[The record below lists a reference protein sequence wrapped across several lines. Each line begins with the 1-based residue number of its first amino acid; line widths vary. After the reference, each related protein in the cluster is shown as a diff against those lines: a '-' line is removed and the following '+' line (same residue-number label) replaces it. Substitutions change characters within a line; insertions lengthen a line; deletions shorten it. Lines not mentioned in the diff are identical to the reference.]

1 MFSLTKTVSDFMKK
15 ILKSKKIFLPT
26 NKNTLTHISQT
37 RLIWKNPI
45 IEVQQGLLRGIK
57 EDNINGKSFFAF
69 RAIPYAKPPVG
80 KLRFKDPEPVETW
93 SGIRDA
99 IKYGNKCAQVIW
111 INRKISG
118 KEDCLYLNV
127 FTTKLNPEVPRAVIV
142 CIHGG
147 NFVCGSGDDDIFG
160 PDYLVEKDIVVVTLN
175 YRVGILGFLN
185 LDDEEASGNQGLKDL
200 VEALKWLKQNISKFG
215 GDPNNITLWGLSAGG
230 ASAHYLAL
238 SPLAQGLFHKVIMQ
252 SGVAINP
259 WARAPDDMKEKAE
272 KVSAKLRDRITDPK
286 KLVEFLRKIDLYEL
300 IKAQES
306 LCTWKDRMF
315 LINHFGPSVDS
326 KSENPFLKV
335 PVEEA
340 AMSGI
345 KVPCIIGHVAHE
357 GIYNLSE
364 IKDENYREINDNQEE
379 LLIHPHSKK
388 NLENLNITYKDL
400 KQFFMDDKEISP
412 RNIKDYLNLITA
424 AHFVIDIQRAIKIQ
438 SQITEVPTYMYKFD
452 FYSKKTSIMQKILRI
467 DIEGTCHVEDL
478 PYIFYPK
485 WFTKFGLKPY
495 APDSIEFLNHQRFL
509 DLWSNFVKTGDPT
522 PTISKILPFKWQPI
536 DTSTQLNCL
545 KISKEFYMTKKPFIL
560 NQLAEKNKVNLHR
573 KKKFRSGN
581 LTVELPHS
589 FLSEESD

>member
-1 MFSLTKTVSDFMKK
+1 
-15 ILKSKKIFLPT
+15 
-26 NKNTLTHISQT
+26 
-37 RLIWKNPI
+37 

-80 KLRFKDPEPVETW
+80 KLRFKVFEPW

-99 IKYGNKCAQVIW
+99 IKYGNKCAQVTW
-111 INRKISG
+111 INSKISG

-175 YRVGILGFLN
+175 YRIGILGFLN
-185 LDDEEASGNQGLKDL
+185 LDNEEASGNQGLKDQ

-238 SPLAQGLFHKVIMQ
+238 SPLAQGWLFHKVIMQ

-259 WARAPDDMKEKAE
+259 WARAPDDMKVKAE
-272 KVSAKLRDRITDPK
+272 KVSAKLGDKINDPK
-286 KLVEFLRKIDLYEL
+286 KLVEFLRKVDLYEL

-340 AMSGI
+340 AKSGI

-357 GIYNLSE
+357 GMYNLS
-364 IKDENYREINDNQEE
+364 E

-388 NLENLNITYKDL
+388 ILEKLNITYKDL
-400 KQFFMDDKEISP
+400 KQFFMNDKEISP
-412 RNIKDYLNLITA
+412 QNIKDYLNLITA

-438 SQITEVPTYMYKFD
+438 SQIMEMPTYMYKFD
-452 FYSKKTSIMQKILRI
+452 YYSKKTYIMQKILRI

-485 WFTKFGLKPY
+485 WFTKCGLEPY

-536 DTSTQLNCL
+536 DNSTQLNCL
-545 KISKEFYMTKKPFIL
+545 KISKEFYMTKEPFIL
-560 NQLAEKNKVNLHR
+560 DQLAEKNKVNL
-573 KKKFRSGN
+573 
-581 LTVELPHS
+581 L
-589 FLSEESD
+589 